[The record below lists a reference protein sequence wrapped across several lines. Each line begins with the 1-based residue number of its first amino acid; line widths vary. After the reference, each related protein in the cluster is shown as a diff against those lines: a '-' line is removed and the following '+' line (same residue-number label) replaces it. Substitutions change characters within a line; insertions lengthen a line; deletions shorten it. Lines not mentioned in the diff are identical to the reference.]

1 MSKKIPF
8 VKTNNFRK
16 SMNEDFDFTAFQP
29 EVFDI
34 HKKSFEEFLQL
45 NIDPKKREN
54 KGLEKIFQ
62 SFFPIFH
69 QKSKLTIEYCGYEIL
84 EPRYT
89 ISECV
94 KMGITYGAALKI
106 LVRSVSQN
114 GDTKETISTIGEI
127 PMITPDGTFIING
140 HERVFVGQIQKCPGI
155 LFEQEV
161 DSSSMK
167 KIFFGKIYPET
178 GSWFHIQLRPEKSLL
193 QVSVDKRK
201 KFSITSLMLCYT
213 QKLELSNNFDQDI
226 DVKDILDQ
234 FNKRNLAVWENG
246 HWRVPFNKD
255 NYTTAKLPFNIKI
268 DNEIIARKGETI
280 SEEIYSRIQK
290 DYCLLSN
297 SDLVGVHIAEDIFDK
312 DTGEIFIEI
321 AKPLTDSQLESLKE
335 KKSFYFYVID
345 DENPDY
351 IINSLISEDIY
362 TREEAIDEW
371 ARSIKVGTHYGSISL
386 ARMFTTR
393 LINPKYYNLGKGR
406 KRMNAALGLSQVKNL
421 NYPDLEDIILICKE
435 LIKVQQGKKEI
446 DDIDSLVNKNFV
458 SLSGIMES
466 LFRTGM
472 INFEKNVR
480 DRYSFD
486 VKDGRFSDVF
496 NFRICIYPV
505 LDGFYKLSQ
514 MLDDT
519 NLLAILVQKRK
530 LTSKPVGSNKE
541 SRASSNLRNT
551 NGSKF
556 GRICPTQ
563 TPEGKNIGLVEHLT
577 PYANINEDGFIQTPY
592 HKVKDG
598 IATSEVVYISSIEER
613 NKVISYKKYYK
624 EEIIDGEKCYIL
636 DSDYEFVVARKDN
649 NLTFFHYKEVDFIDV
664 APNQIFSSSCSL
676 IPFAGHCDPYR
687 TLAAANMNVQALPL
701 IELEA
706 PYVSTG
712 MDDHFGQ
719 KIRAKKSGIVSFVDC
734 HRIIIETG
742 EIEDPAHIYYLTT
755 NKKTNS
761 ETVIDHKPLVD
772 IGDEVIEGQTIA
784 DGFTTY
790 KGELAL
796 GKNLLV
802 AYISNSM
809 VYEDAILASESLLH
823 NDALSAKTIQC
834 FECVVRDTRFGQE
847 KNTRDIPG
855 VSNNALINLD
865 EFGIIRLGARVNG
878 GDIAV
883 GKITPV
889 AADSNVQSSEKKLY
903 NMIFGEKAS
912 DCTDNSLRFPIGTEG
927 IVTDVQILT
936 RKGMQKDDRALLY
949 EKMEEDKVLKEFN
962 EKLDIITS
970 VTKKNLYSFLQNEK
984 IKSDFVVRTQVPENL
999 DDMLAFDE
1007 KVNQAV
1013 EEAKKQIQAPKKRGK
1028 QPAQPD
1034 LHKKIDQLLE
1044 PRILK
1049 KGEDFSLSWENFN
1062 SMSFS
1067 EIKKIP
1073 IENKKKLESIISS
1086 YEKNIN
1092 DIKEQ
1097 KETRLKL
1104 IPNYEM
1110 QDGVL
1115 KVIRVFVSTKRRIE
1129 SGDKLCARY
1138 GNKGVISDLWP
1149 QADMPYQKIKTVMP
1163 DGTERIVHKS
1173 ADIIINPLGL
1183 ISRMNLGQV
1192 FETTFG
1198 HAINYF
1204 QTQLDI
1210 IVKHCKRVGGKE
1222 NFKFLIDQL
1231 KKIINKADL
1240 HLFNLKGEID
1250 NLKENELISLGEYFI
1265 KEGISLKFTQFR
1277 ELPKE
1282 QISEI
1287 LLSLTGSSESKTEF
1301 YDGRT
1306 GEKLYGKVLCGY
1318 QYIERLIHLVSLKHH
1333 ARSVGP
1339 YNLNN
1344 LQPTGGKARGGG
1356 QRFGEMEV
1364 WSTEAHG
1371 AAFFTFETLTAK
1383 SDEFKERNQ
1392 LFSKLTKGSP
1402 YSITLDYSHKK
1413 KSSSFSRLSA
1423 HLLSAS
1429 LKLWMDINEK
1439 GNKICCIKLIS
1450 PDEIR
1455 ALSYGE
1461 VKKEESVNY
1470 RTFTA
1475 VPGGLFCSQIFGPTK
1490 DFECDCKRYKGT
1502 SAQGIICEKCHV
1514 EVAPSSV
1521 RQERMGHIE
1530 LPVKVVHPWFL
1541 KTSNNKI
1548 AILLDMPL
1556 KEMKKIA
1563 NLEKYVVLEKG
1574 ESQFNKYTIISRRE
1588 NEEHQLT
1595 EGFVSETG
1603 AEALYQMLSSIDLE
1617 RKIKEIS
1624 DLLPEIKSEISRK
1637 KYKAMLNT
1645 LLEFRNSGVK
1655 PQSMILECIAVLPA
1669 DLRPLVELDGGQFVS
1684 SDLNDLY
1691 RRVIYRA
1698 KRLKRVM
1705 ETVILVPENL
1715 HSEIRM
1721 LQEAVNKLFGA
1732 GGETKE
1738 KDSRVKKYKS
1748 LEEKLKGKEG
1758 DLRKFMLGKRTDFSG
1773 RSVIVVDPSLKID
1786 ECRIPKEMALQ
1797 IFKPA
1802 VIGKLKTDGIA
1813 MSIRHAKRL
1822 IENKRPEVWKVLNN
1836 VIETTFPIMLLNR
1849 APTLH
1854 RVGILAFHVKLWDRK
1869 SIGVNPLVC
1878 PGFNADFD
1886 GDQMALHAVLSMEA
1900 RAEAVM
1906 LMTPSKNL
1914 GSPTTGNL
1922 NVGAFKDMAFGIY
1935 SLTLAN
1941 EKQTDKN
1948 FSSIKEVEC
1957 AIENK
1962 EIDLNSYIHI
1972 LNENEIVKTT
1982 AGRVLFWKIIPKE
1995 CGINFSD
2002 INFEIKNTNVA
2013 QIMKSIRK
2021 VHGDNALAKFADDV
2035 KDLGF
2040 KYAFYFNGST
2050 SVEDFLEVPNAKKF
2064 IKNGFAHQLSLVSK
2078 FYDGLISNN
2087 EMRNRSFKMRETQK
2101 KEHEKLIQQLAK
2113 ENPFNPVFMIVNSG
2127 ARGSISQMLQIL
2139 FMKGTVSDINGEP
2152 SFISVDKNYKDG
2164 LDMAQYFLVSQ
2175 GSRKGV
2181 ADTALKTAE
2190 SGHLTRRLVDVSH
2203 NCVIKNIDCGT
2214 KNYINAKNTFYGGKL
2229 QTSVYSKILGRFTAL
2244 DIKLPHSHKILV
2256 PKNTFIDQNVVEL
2269 LQSNEI
2275 TEVPVR
2281 SVVFCEESYGCCVA
2295 CYGSDL
2301 STNMP
2306 VNIGESVGVIAA
2318 QAIGEPAT
2326 QLTMR
2331 SFHTGGV
2338 TTFSSTGTEA
2348 ITPFGGRVQYDEHMS
2363 TIVNSQGQRLN
2374 ISRNIKIYVKNKN
2387 NMSVSEFDL
2396 PYGAV
2401 LLTENNDMVE
2411 SGTLLANWT
2420 DTMPIIAESDG
2431 ICHFSNFIK
2440 GINFE
2445 VFMDESV
2452 GKKKRLIMR
2461 DKLVPYINFAGETN
2475 VNIPLQD
2482 NTVVNINDGDSVKR
2496 GDIIAYTRSDIR
2508 TIDITDGLQQVIAVL
2523 ENRPMKTL
2531 AILSEHEGIIEIK
2544 QDNKGKTVI
2553 VTHTSDGQALETQ
2566 VGNGTLNVRNN
2577 EYVKVGDFLTTGA
2590 PSMQDILDKRT
2601 LEELIN
2607 YFVSELESIYLE
2619 QAIYINQKHF
2629 EIILQQMLKKYV
2641 VTSSDYPGIMEGMLI
2656 DISEMD
2662 MNIKKKIHSGLV
2674 TVRRIISG
2682 ITNAALN
2689 ASSFLSA
2696 ASFQEVISVLVQSAV
2711 TARVDPLIG
2720 LKENIILGTIIPC
2733 GTGWHFYQVS
2743 KEIERNK
2750 KLAADMD
2757 IVAGV

>member
-1 MSKKIPF
+1 MSKKIPS
-8 VKTNNFRK
+8 VKTSNFRK

-45 NIDPKKREN
+45 NVDPKKREN

-84 EPRYT
+84 DPRYT
-89 ISECV
+89 IAECV

-127 PMITPDGTFIING
+127 PMITPEGTFIING

-161 DSSSMK
+161 DTSNMK
-167 KIFFGKIYPET
+167 RIFFGKIYPET

-213 QKLELSNNFDQDI
+213 RQLELSANFDQDV

-234 FNKRNLAVWENG
+234 FNSRDLAVIENG

-255 NYTTAKLPFNIKI
+255 HYTIAKLPFNIKI
-268 DNEIIARKGETI
+268 DNEIIARRGETL
-280 SEEIYSRIQK
+280 SEETYAKIQK
-290 DYCLLSN
+290 DHCLLSN
-297 SDLVGVHIAEDIFDK
+297 SDLVGIHIAEDIYDPN
-312 DTGEIFIEI
+312 TGEIFIEI
-321 AKPLTDSQLESLKE
+321 AKPLTEIQLESLKGRGN
-335 KKSFYFYVID
+335 FYFYVVD
-345 DENPDY
+345 DKHPDY
-351 IINSLISEDIY
+351 IINSLVSEDIY

-406 KRMNAALGLSQVKNL
+406 KRMNAALGLSQEKQL

-435 LIKVQQGKKEI
+435 LIKVQHGKREI

-541 SRASSNLRNT
+541 SRASGNLRNT

-556 GRICPTQ
+556 GRTCPTQ

-577 PYANINEDGFIQTPY
+577 PYASIDEDGFIQTPY
-592 HKVKDG
+592 HVVQNG
-598 IATSEVVYISSIEER
+598 IASSHVIYISSIEER
-613 NKVISYKKYYK
+613 NKVISYKKYYR
-624 EEIIDGEKCYIL
+624 EEVIEGETCYVL
-636 DSDYEFVVARKDN
+636 DSEYEFVVARKDN
-649 NLTFFHYKEVDFIDV
+649 VLSFFHYKEVNFIDV

-712 MDDHFGQ
+712 MDNHFGE
-719 KIRAKKSGIVSFVDC
+719 KIRAKKSGTVSFADC

-742 EIEDPAHIYYLTT
+742 EIEDPVHIYYLTT
-755 NKKTNS
+755 NKKTNA
-761 ETVIDHKPLVD
+761 ETVIDHRPLVD
-772 IGDEVIEGQTIA
+772 IGDEVQEGQTIA

-790 KGELAL
+790 KGDLAL

-802 AYISNSM
+802 AYISNAM

-823 NDALSAKTIQC
+823 SDALSAKTIQC

-912 DCTDNSLRFPIGTEG
+912 DCTDNSLRFPVGTEG

-949 EKMEEDKVLKEFN
+949 EKMEEDKILKEFN
-962 EKLDIITS
+962 EKLDVITS
-970 VTKKNLYSFLQNEK
+970 VTKKNLYSFLKNEK
-984 IKSDFVVRTQVPENL
+984 LKSDFIVKSHMPDNL
-999 DDMLAFDE
+999 DEMAAFDE
-1007 KVNQAV
+1007 RINQAV
-1013 EEAKKQIQAPKKRGK
+1013 EEVKKQTKSKKRTK
-1028 QPAQPD
+1028 PESFIIE
-1034 LHKKIDQLLE
+1034 KEIDKLLDSHTF
-1044 PRILK
+1044 K
-1049 KGEDFSLSWENFN
+1049 KGEQFSIAWEDFNL
-1062 SMSFS
+1062 MSFS
-1067 EIKKIP
+1067 EIKKVP

-1086 YEKNIN
+1086 YEKNIQ
-1092 DIKEQ
+1092 DIKDQ

-1149 QADMPYQKIKTVMP
+1149 EVDMPYQEIKTIMP
-1163 DGTERIVHKS
+1163 DGSERIIHQA
-1173 ADIIINPLGL
+1173 ADIVINPLGL

-1198 HAINYF
+1198 HAINHFKTKLKTITDY
-1204 QTQLDI
+1204 
-1210 IVKHCKRVGGKE
+1210 CKRMRDKE
-1222 NFKFLIDQL
+1222 SFQL
-1231 KKIINKADL
+1231 LRSHLDKIINKEDL
-1240 HLFNLKGEID
+1240 RFFNLKGEMQ
-1250 NLKENELISLGEYFI
+1250 NLKEEELISLSEYFVR
-1265 KEGISLKFTQFR
+1265 EGVNLKFTQFR
-1277 ELPKE
+1277 ELPKD
-1282 QISEI
+1282 QVSQI
-1287 LLSLTGSSESKTEF
+1287 LLDLTGSAESKSEF

-1318 QYIERLIHLVSLKHH
+1318 QYIERLIHLVALKHH
-1333 ARSVGP
+1333 ARNVGP

-1344 LQPTGGKARGGG
+1344 QQPTGGKARRGG
-1356 QRFGEMEV
+1356 QRLGEMEV
-1364 WSTEAHG
+1364 WSTEGHG

-1392 LFSKLTKGSP
+1392 LFSKLTKGAP
-1402 YSITLDYSHKK
+1402 YSITVDYSHKK

-1423 HLLSAS
+1423 HLLSAC
-1429 LKLWMDINEK
+1429 LKLWMDVNEK
-1439 GNKICCIKLIS
+1439 GNKICCIKLIGA
-1450 PDEIR
+1450 DEIR

-1502 SAQGIICEKCHV
+1502 SAQGIVCEKCHV

-1556 KEMKKIA
+1556 KEMKRIA

-1574 ESQFNKYTIISRRE
+1574 ESTFEKYSVISRRE

-1595 EGFVSETG
+1595 DGFVSETG
-1603 AEALYQMLSSIDLE
+1603 AEALYQMLSSINLDE
-1617 RKIKEIS
+1617 RIKEIS
-1624 DLLPEIKSEISRK
+1624 EILPDIKSEISRK
-1637 KYKAMLNT
+1637 KHKILLNT
-1645 LLEFRNSGVK
+1645 LLEFKNSGVK

-1732 GGETKE
+1732 GGDSKE

-1773 RSVIVVDPSLKID
+1773 RSVIVIDPSLKID
-1786 ECRIPKEMALQ
+1786 ECRIPKEMALE

-1802 VIGKLKTDGIA
+1802 VIGKLKSTGIA

-1822 IENKRPEVWKVLNN
+1822 IENRRPEVWKVLNDI
-1836 VIETTFPIMLLNR
+1836 IETTFPVMLLNR

-1854 RVGILAFHVKLWDRK
+1854 RIGILAFKVKLWDRK
-1869 SIGVNPLVC
+1869 SIGINALVC

-1886 GDQMALHAVLSMEA
+1886 GDQMATHAVLS
-1900 RAEAVM
+1900 AEAKAEAIM

-1935 SLTLAN
+1935 ALTLASGV
-1941 EKQTDKN
+1941 ESKKS
-1948 FSSIKEVEC
+1948 FSSITSVEY
-1957 AIENK
+1957 AVENK
-1962 EIDLNSYIHI
+1962 DIEINSYIH
-1972 LNENEIVKTT
+1972 LLKGEEIFKTT
-1982 AGRVLFWKIIPKE
+1982 AGRVLFWKIIPKD
-1995 CGINFSD
+1995 CGITFSEL
-2002 INFEIKNTNVA
+2002 NCEIKNTTVS
-2013 QIMKSIRK
+2013 QIMKNIRK
-2021 VHGDNALAKFADDV
+2021 NLGDDALAIFADDV

-2064 IKNGFAHQLSLVSK
+2064 IKNGLSQQLGLVSK

-2087 EMRNRSFKMRETQK
+2087 EMRNRSFRMREAQK
-2101 KEHEKLIQQLAK
+2101 KEHERAIQQLAK

-2127 ARGSISQMLQIL
+2127 ARGSMSQMLQIL

-2203 NCVIKNIDCGT
+2203 SCVIRNIDCGT

-2244 DIKLPHSHKILV
+2244 DIKVPSSQKILL
-2256 PKNTFIDQNVVEL
+2256 PKNTFIDQNVVDL
-2269 LQSNEI
+2269 LQLNEI

-2281 SVVFCEESYGCCVA
+2281 SVVFCDELYGACVA

-2301 STNMP
+2301 STNKP
-2306 VNIGESVGVIAA
+2306 VNIGESVGIIAA

-2348 ITPFGGRVQYDEHMS
+2348 ITPFAGRVEYDEHMR
-2363 TIVNSQGQRLN
+2363 TVVNSQGQRIN
-2374 ISRNIKIYVKNKN
+2374 ISRNIKISVKNKN
-2387 NMSVSEFDL
+2387 NMSVSEFNL

-2401 LLTENNDMVE
+2401 LLKENNEVVE
-2411 SGTLLANWT
+2411 SGTLLSNWT

-2431 ICHFSNFIK
+2431 KCNFSNFIK
-2440 GINFE
+2440 GVNFE
-2445 VFMDESV
+2445 TFVDESV
-2452 GKKKRLIMR
+2452 GKKKRLIMK
-2461 DKLVPYINFAGETN
+2461 DKLVPYINFSGETN

-2482 NTVVNINDGDSVKR
+2482 NTVVNINDGDLVKQ
-2496 GDIIAYTRSDIR
+2496 GDVIAYTRSDVR

-2531 AILSEHEGIIEIK
+2531 AILSEHEGTIEIK
-2544 QDNKGKTVI
+2544 QDSKGKTVI
-2553 VTHTSDGQALETQ
+2553 MTHTPEGQTFETQ
-2566 VGNGTLNVRNN
+2566 VGGGTLNVRNN
-2577 EYVKVGDFLTTGA
+2577 EYVRVGDFLTTGS

-2607 YFVSELESIYLE
+2607 YFVSEVESIYLE

-2629 EIILQQMLKKYV
+2629 EVILQQMLKKNV
-2641 VTSSDYPGIMEGMLI
+2641 VTSSEQPGIMEGMLI
-2656 DISEMD
+2656 DVSEMD
-2662 MNIKKKIHSGLV
+2662 ANIKKKINSGNII
-2674 TVRRIISG
+2674 VRRIITG

-2696 ASFQEVISVLVQSAV
+2696 ASFQEVISVLIQSAV

-2743 KEIERNK
+2743 KEIEKTK
-2750 KLAADMD
+2750 KMAEEA
-2757 IVAGV
+2757 AGV